1 LFWLQPSSLSSTPP
15 SLTVPQICSFQLFG
29 TENGHARIVSGVQRL
44 PIGTPVMV
52 EVIFEIK

>member
-1 LFWLQPSSLSSTPP
+1 MSP